1 MSEYNRFLRSDLVD
15 FLADLSF
22 GGNVFIDLSVINVKC
37 DNADGLAY
45 SVELSDCPYSIGNE
59 EALKKYQ
66 ERSRNVFV
74 DQNMYDSDITD
85 PEITELSLIQAFNTV
100 HVIAG
105 LLTGLGYEVY
115 INLDSSSDE
124 YMTFLDFQRI
134 AEHARNINEFPN
146 EAEIK
151 VLRGG
156 VALQVK

>member
-85 PEITELSLIQAFNTV
+85 P
-100 HVIAG
+100 G